1 MSRTLKVAAA
11 TLATLA
17 ALVAGVGVQAGATT
31 NAGPG
36 DHWCC

>member
-17 ALVAGVGVQAGATT
+17 ALLAGSTVSGSVTT
-31 NAGPG
+31 IAGPG